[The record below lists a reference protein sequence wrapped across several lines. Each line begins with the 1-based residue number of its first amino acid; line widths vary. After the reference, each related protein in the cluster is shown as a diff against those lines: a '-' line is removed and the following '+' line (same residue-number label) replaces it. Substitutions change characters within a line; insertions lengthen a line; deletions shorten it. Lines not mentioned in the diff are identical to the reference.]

1 MTHPVEKAPL
11 ILTKIGAQKL
21 TDRIRQKLA
30 SADRDL
36 AQAWQTRAWELL
48 GFESWAAY
56 CADLDRDL
64 ELVKLRPEARQE
76 FARGLRLV
84 GASER
89 DIAAATGVSRGQT
102 HADLQALRERGE
114 LAGEPTTTRGR
125 DGRDRPAR
133 QPATGAE
140 SRAVAQTERHGL
152 TILMHEAWQHVERGY
167 KGQTGMTCW
176 ELEKTARWRHGRAS
190 SLLHRLEN
198 WPAGAL
204 VQRTE
209 ERRDGYRVYLAL
221 PLD

>member
-89 DIAAATGVSRGQT
+89 DIAAATGVSRGQA

-140 SRAVAQTERHGL
+140 SRAVAQTERRGL
-152 TILMHEAWQHVERGY
+152 TILMHEAWQHVADRPA
-167 KGQTGMTCW
+167 GMTCL
-176 ELEKTARWRHGRAS
+176 ELERKARWRHGRAS
-190 SLLHRLEN
+190 SLLHRLER
-198 WPAGAL
+198 AGL
-204 VQRTE
+204 VQRTGE
-209 ERRDGYRVYLAL
+209 FRDDYGVYLAL